1 MCIRDSHVAVSV
13 ADHGIGIPREHLGRL
28 FTRFHRVDN
37 RDTRK
42 QYGTGIGLY
51 LVKHL
56 VEAHHG
62 EIKVESDLGK
72 GSVFTFLL
80 PRRQPSEESQK

>member
-1 MCIRDSHVAVSV
+1 M
-13 ADHGIGIPREHLGRL
+13 
-28 FTRFHRVDN
+28 DN

-62 EIKVESDLGK
+62 EIKVESKVGE
-72 GSVFTFLL
+72 GSTFTFVL
-80 PRRQPSEESQK
+80 PIRQPG